1 MKTIRRSPSGAT
13 AIHEEERMTKG
24 ARSFATIASILTIGL
39 LSAFVAGAGAKT
51 TAKKDSGT
59 AYASI
64 VHISGNNEYVA
75 GYTFDKLFGRTATT
89 YVTTASPGAT
99 GTIKVTGKRVT
110 LYTAKGTLWGTGS
123 ATQNTATGAITG
135 GKLNL
140 NHGTGALKG
149 HTFKGTFTG
158 SFASGVYTF
167 NYKGTYR

>member
-1 MKTIRRSPSGAT
+1 
-13 AIHEEERMTKG
+13 MTK
-24 ARSFATIASILTIGL
+24 ATRSFATIASILTIGL

-51 TAKKDSGT
+51 TAKKKDSGT

-64 VHISGNNEYVA
+64 VHTAGSTEYVA

-89 YVTTASPGAT
+89 YVTSASAGAA
-99 GTIKVTGKRVT
+99 GTVKVTARRVT
-110 LYTAKGTLWGTGS
+110 LYTAKGSLWGTGS
-123 ATQNTATGAITG
+123 ATQNLVTGAITN

-140 NHGTGALKG
+140 IHGTGGLKG

-158 SFASGVYTF
+158 NLTSGVYTF